1 MENADYL
8 PSSANATGQPNSG
21 SAKSDIR
28 SIRVA
33 RRLSL
38 SLRKT
43 GGVRLS
49 RAKAPSVDADPQ
61 SAIAPPIQRI
71 DDSTVQRISR
81 SASAVLLAAL
91 LAAGTSQAGTIS
103 GLVRAQGKEGSEQD
117 VASGKYESRKFKFAE
132 RINYADLHDFVVYI
146 DQTPDQKPKPP
157 AQPVQVITTKRVSQK
172 GAIFSPHVLPVV
184 VGTTVEWPNNDEI
197 FHNVFSI
204 SDAKQFDLGLYQ
216 KPEVKSVLFDK
227 PGRVDVFC
235 SIHTSMN
242 CIVLVLETPH
252 FAATD
257 EKGRYSI
264 ANVPPGTYRLKAW
277 HERLPSQIKEITVP
291 ESGDV
296 KGDFTLGITNLPKY

>member
-1 MENADYL
+1 MKNADSL
-8 PSSANATGQPNSG
+8 PSSPNTAGQPNPG

-43 GGVRLS
+43 SGVRLS
-49 RAKAPSVDADPQ
+49 RAKATSPDADPQ
-61 SAIAPPIQRI
+61 SAAHLAPPVQRFN
-71 DDSTVQRISR
+71 DSTSQRLSR
-81 SASAVLLAAL
+81 PLSAVLLTAFL
-91 LAAGTSQAGTIS
+91 VSGTSQAGTIT
-103 GLVRAQGKEGSEQD
+103 GQVRAQGKEGADQD
-117 VASGKYESRKFKFAE
+117 VAGGKYESRKFKFAE
-132 RINYADLHDFVVYI
+132 RINYAELHDFIVYI
-146 DQTPDQKPKPP
+146 DQAPEQKPKPP

-172 GAIFSPHVLPVV
+172 GAMFSPHVLPVV

-204 SDAKQFDLGLYQ
+204 SDPKQFDLGLYQ

-227 PGRVDVFC
+227 AGRVDVFC

-257 EKGRYSI
+257 DKGRYAI
-264 ANVPPGTYRLKAW
+264 ANVPPGTYRLKGW
-277 HERLPSQIKEITVP
+277 HERLPSQIKEVTVP
-291 ESGDV
+291 ESGEV
-296 KGDFTLGITNLPKY
+296 KVDFTICITNL